1 MRQAGIFLYPQNNRN
16 MKVTF
21 LVLALALAVSAKTR
35 RGPLPQI
42 IREKFH
48 HDLKTNEP
56 RIVGGDTISISERP
70 FQVGLEYSFFDF
82 TFCGG
87 SLIASDKVLTAAHCC
102 DGEQADDLKVRV
114 GTDRNAEGGSTHMVS
129 KVTMNPGY
137 SSSTVAND
145 ACVLTLAESVTDSK

>member
-1 MRQAGIFLYPQNNRN
+1 

-48 HDLKTNEP
+48 DDLKTNEP
-56 RIVGGDTISISERP
+56 RIVGGDIISISERP

-87 SLIASDKVLTAAHCC
+87 SLIGSDKVLTAAHCC
-102 DGEQADDLKVRV
+102 DGEAADDLKVRV
-114 GTDRNAEGGSTHMVS
+114 GTDQNAEGGSTHLVS
-129 KVTMNPGY
+129 KVTMHPDY
-137 SSSTVAND
+137 SSSIVAND

>member
-1 MRQAGIFLYPQNNRN
+1 MGYLQDNLN

-21 LVLALALAVSAKTR
+21 LVLALALSVSAKTR

-48 HDLKTNEP
+48 DDLKTNEP
-56 RIVGGDTISISERP
+56 RIVGGDIISISERP

-87 SLIASDKVLTAAHCC
+87 SLIGSDKVLPPVVASVMVICSKSP
-102 DGEQADDLKVRV
+102 DGAPPPKV
-114 GTDRNAEGGSTHMVS
+114 E
-129 KVTMNPGY
+129 
-137 SSSTVAND
+137 
-145 ACVLTLAESVTDSK
+145 